1 MILSESHIAIR
12 EAARR
17 FARERIAPFSGDWDR
32 DHRYPQ
38 EVVAEM
44 GKLGFLGMIV
54 PEDYGGSAAGVVAL
68 ALVLEEISAGDGACA
83 AIASVHN
90 SAVSVPI
97 CAFASRAQKEEIL
110 PRLASGEWIGGFALT
125 EPHAGSDASAIRT
138 RAVRDGETYR
148 LNGLKQFI
156 TSGKTGH
163 LILAFAVT
171 NADAGKRG
179 ISAFMVPTT
188 SPGHRVRRVES
199 KMGQHASDTCEI
211 GFEDVLVPASM
222 RLGEEGEGYR
232 IALSALECGRIG
244 IAAQAIGMARAALE
258 HAIDYAKERIAFGK
272 PIIEHQAVAFR
283 LADMA
288 TKVEAA
294 RQLMLHAASLR
305 DANVSCLSEASMAKL
320 FATEMAEEVA
330 SAAVQ
335 TFGGAGY
342 IVGSPV
348 ERLYRDVRACQIYE
362 GTSDIQRLL
371 IARNL

>member
-1 MILSESHIAIR
+1 MILSESHIAIQ

-17 FARERIAPFSGDWDR
+17 FARERIAPFAPDWDR
-32 DHRYPQ
+32 DHHYPQ

-44 GKLGFLGMIV
+44 GKLGFLGMMV
-54 PEDYGGSAAGVVAL
+54 PEDYGGSAAGVLAL

-83 AIASVHN
+83 AITSVHN

-97 CAFASRAQKEEIL
+97 CTFANHTQKQEIL
-110 PRLASGEWIGGFALT
+110 PKLASGEWIGGFALT

-138 RAVRDGETYR
+138 RAVREGETYR
-148 LNGLKQFI
+148 LNGVKQFI

-171 NADAGKRG
+171 NADASKRG

-188 SPGHRVRRVES
+188 SPGYRVRRVET

-222 RLGEEGEGYR
+222 RLGEEGEGYK

-244 IAAQAIGMARAALE
+244 IAAQAIGMARAAFE
-258 HAIDYAKERIAFGK
+258 HATDYAKERIAFGK

-305 DANVSCLSEASMAKL
+305 DTGAPCLTEAAMAKL
-320 FATEMAEEVA
+320 FATEIAEEVA

-348 ERLYRDVRACQIYE
+348 ERIYRDVRACQIYE
-362 GTSDIQRLL
+362 GTSDIQKLL